1 MDLGL
6 RFVVFN
12 QVSGNHGLWE
22 TGFKNL
28 LRTVNHKT
36 TGYHNLTLASGDLN
50 YNENITLNIYKINSI
65 TMNAGGNNNDG
76 AIIEFVLSRGLQNIA
91 LNTYLPTGLL
101 LAIAVATTWF
111 KDDYFDSIIGVNLT
125 LMLVL
130 VTMFGSVSY
139 WTR

>member
-1 MDLGL
+1 MAWYPFDVQTCTAVFIMDPISED
-6 RFVVFN
+6 FV
-12 QVSGNHGLWE
+12 
-22 TGFKNL
+22 K
-28 LRTVNHKT
+28 VNP
-36 TGYHNLTLASGDLN
+36 GDLK

-101 LAIAVATTWF
+101 LIIAVATTWF
-111 KDDYFDSIIGVNLT
+111 KDDYFDTIIGVNLT

-130 VTMFGSVSY
+130 VTMFDSVSS
-139 WTR
+139 